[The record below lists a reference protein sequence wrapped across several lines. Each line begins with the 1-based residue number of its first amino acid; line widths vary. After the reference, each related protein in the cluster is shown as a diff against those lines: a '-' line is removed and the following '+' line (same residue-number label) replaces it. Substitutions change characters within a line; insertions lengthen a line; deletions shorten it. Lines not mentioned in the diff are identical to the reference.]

1 MSSPVVDQQTLRYAR
16 LLHYAG
22 LAVVLI
28 VGATTYNW
36 FYTPLEQVILNTQLE
51 IEDLQTM
58 SRNAPAIRREHTRL
72 TQHLQDIE
80 ERYAAL
86 EARVPLNAEAG
97 SFLKHVSEIA
107 REEKLEI
114 SNFQPAQSVHG
125 NGYTAMEVMLD
136 GKGTYQSIC
145 SFFQRLAQ
153 IQRLSKVKDLSVS
166 VDPQVDEYP
175 MKATIVIYFGLKSE
189 EAAAAATEVR
199 RG

>member
-36 FYTPLEQVILNTQLE
+36 FYTPLQKAILNTQLQIQDLE
-51 IEDLQTM
+51 IM

-72 TQHLQDIE
+72 TQHLQEIE

-114 SNFQPAQSVHG
+114 SNFQPAQSIHG

-136 GKGTYQSIC
+136 GKGTFQSIC

-189 EAAAAATEVR
+189 EAAAAGTEVR